1 MCVSPALLEQGKHIH
16 CQSIADGLETDVQV
30 TNALISMYVQSVSM
44 VDAHHIFDKLPEW
57 DVFSWTAIIGRYS

>member
-30 TNALISMYVQSVSM
+30 ANALISMYVQSVGM
-44 VDAHHIFDKLPEW
+44 VDAHHIFYKLPE
-57 DVFSWTAIIGRYS
+57 